1 MCHTEG
7 DKSLVCQGI
16 TLNKFFESTCIVI
29 MLLFCRLPDVD
40 DWMVSVV
47 KVTDDEELFVFVH
60 EVVPRLAPLEGAAL
74 AVLYHLLVPVG
85 QHVPGEPRAQLDHAY
100 PEVGVVDLEVVGDA
114 PHDDQ
119 VDILLL
125 QLPGDGAAGPGE
137 LGLLVI
143 DHHHHLAVGGEHL
156 SLVVTWIHQ
165 TQ

>member
-1 MCHTEG
+1 M
-7 DKSLVCQGI
+7 VCQGI
-16 TLNKFFESTCIVI
+16 TLRAEAQSADHILTVI
-29 MLLFCRLPDVD
+29 LPDVD

-47 KVTDDEELFVFVH
+47 KVTDDEELFVFVY

-143 DHHHHLAVGGEHL
+143 DHDHHLAVGGEHL
-156 SLVVTWIHQ
+156 SLVVTWIYQ

>member
-1 MCHTEG
+1 M
-7 DKSLVCQGI
+7 VCQGI
-16 TLNKFFESTCIVI
+16 TLRAEGQSADHIMTVI
-29 MLLFCRLPDVD
+29 LPDVD

-47 KVTDDEELFVFVH
+47 KVSDDEELFVFVD

-114 PHDDQ
+114 PHHDQ

-156 SLVVTWIHQ
+156 SLVVTWIYQ